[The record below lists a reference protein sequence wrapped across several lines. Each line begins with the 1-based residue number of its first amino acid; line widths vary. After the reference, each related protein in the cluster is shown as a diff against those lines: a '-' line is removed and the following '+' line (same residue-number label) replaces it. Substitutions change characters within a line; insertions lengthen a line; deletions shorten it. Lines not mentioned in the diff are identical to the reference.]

1 MTALFRKPMQVAA
14 LLAAAAVAAAP
25 VAAQTTATRPAP
37 PFQQLGGSWSGGGQV
52 RFADGKT
59 ERISCRAYYVPKA
72 DGDQLGL
79 AIRCA
84 AVSYKI
90 EIRAN
95 VVNDNGRLS
104 GRWEE
109 RTFNAEGDVTGRAED
124 GSISMSIAGGGVTG
138 SMSVSY
144 GDSKQ
149 KLSISTEGTGLEGV
163 IISLP
168 RS

>member
-84 AVSYKI
+84 SVSYKI

-95 VVNDNGRLS
+95 LVNDNGRLS

-109 RTFNAEGDVTGRAED
+109 RTFNAAGEANGRFAADKMTLAVTGGGFSGA
-124 GSISMSIAGGGVTG
+124 MTVTTAGAKQVVT
-138 SMSVSY
+138 
-144 GDSKQ
+144 
-149 KLSISTEGTGLEGV
+149 ISTEG
-163 IISLP
+163 IKM
-168 RS
+168 RSVNVTLGKS